1 MRIYYTIKSKYQADD
16 VGTIE
21 ICAKRKTLL
30 GAACLACQLIFMRCK
45 EIEIVKNEDENK

>member
-1 MRIYYTIKSKYQADD
+1 MKVYYAIKGKYQANNNEI
-16 VGTIE
+16 IE

-45 EIEIVKNEDENK
+45 EIKIVKNEGEDK